1 MTIVL
6 AVGGGTTAGTI
17 CCSGGDEDELSMSDP
32 VSPPVELELDDDD
45 DDIYKTREAVIVA
58 QDMKFAKLA
67 ES

>member
-1 MTIVL
+1 ML

-17 CCSGGDEDELSMSDP
+17 CCSGGDEDELSVSDP
-32 VSPPVELELDDDD
+32 VSPPVDLEFDDD
-45 DDIYKTREAVIVA
+45 DDIYKTREVVIVA

>member
-1 MTIVL
+1 ML

-17 CCSGGDEDELSMSDP
+17 CCSGGDEDELSVSDP

-45 DDIYKTREAVIVA
+45 IYKMREAVIVA
-58 QDMKFAKLA
+58 RDMKFAKLT